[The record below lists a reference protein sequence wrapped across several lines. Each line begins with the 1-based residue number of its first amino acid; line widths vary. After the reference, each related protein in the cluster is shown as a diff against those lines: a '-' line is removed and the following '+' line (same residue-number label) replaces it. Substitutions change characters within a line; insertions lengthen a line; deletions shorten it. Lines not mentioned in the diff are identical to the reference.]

1 MVEWGLMKVPCVDI
15 ARFIEDDLAKQVL
28 ELKKNQVHPRLV
40 DVLIGESAEQ
50 LAFVKAKQ
58 KIAKELGVEF
68 ELVHLPVQPSFLTFA
83 NLLKDKSH
91 DPNNHGVIIEQ
102 PVPSSLQSDTIFNFI
117 PLSKELEGHRKKTQ
131 FLPPIGLTV
140 LTILKY
146 IYQNTN
152 ITDKLYPDPTR
163 DPGFFKQ
170 SLKQKKVVLIG
181 RGPTAG
187 APIANVLSNFRVN
200 FINASS
206 QTFEPEQYYRDA
218 DIIVTAVG
226 KRILKA
232 GDIKP
237 GATLINVGINEERK
251 EMAGDYD
258 ENEIKN
264 IAGFYT
270 SALKGTGPIDIL
282 YLFKNLIDAAK
293 LQYA

>member
-1 MVEWGLMKVPCVDI
+1 MKVPCVDI
-15 ARFIEDDLAKQVL
+15 ARFLKDDLAKQVL
-28 ELKKNQVHPRLV
+28 QLKKNDVNPRLV

-50 LAFVKAKQ
+50 LAFVKLKQ
-58 KIAKELGVEF
+58 KIARELGVEF
-68 ELVHLPVQPSFLTFA
+68 ELIHLTAQPSFLQFA
-83 NLLKDKSH
+83 NLLKEKSQ
-91 DPNNHGVIIEQ
+91 DPKNHGIIIEQ

-117 PLSKELEGHRKKTQ
+117 PLSKELEGHRKKTK

-146 IYQNTN
+146 VFQNTQ
-152 ITDKLYPDPTR
+152 ITAKLYPDPAR

-200 FINASS
+200 FINVNS
-206 QTFEPEQYYRDA
+206 QTYEPEQYYKDA
-218 DIIVTAVG
+218 DVIVTAVG
-226 KRILKA
+226 KRVLKA
-232 GDIKP
+232 DDVKP
-237 GATLINVGINEERK
+237 GATLINVGINEEHK
-251 EMAGDYD
+251 ATAGDYD

-270 SALKGTGPIDIL
+270 APLKGTGPIDVL

-293 LQYA
+293 LQNS